1 MNNEIKEFRQGCYQ
15 RYLTDIQEKI
25 PEFPDP
31 YTYPFGNPI
40 RPLLPV
46 QVTTNNLMIIGAF
59 PSARFETL
67 ENRLIPIADNLAPFE
82 PEMYFDGCK
91 TRIQESTDHLE
102 KDYFPQLGISR
113 SEMWITD
120 IVKVYL
126 YNKDHVKNCQ
136 ELFPSKN
143 FTNTHQLFK
152 KVAEASKDWIKREIE
167 VCQPK
172 LIITLGEVCARV
184 ISGDTKSSNNDL
196 LDGRIRRIELEIST
210 YIVHLAHPEA
220 RRRIP
225 EWEEKTASQLESL
238 KMEIGKL
245 L

>member
-1 MNNEIKEFRQGCYQ
+1 MDITKKNALAQTPTLEQIKQPSD
-15 RYLTDIQEKI
+15 TA
-25 PEFPDP
+25 P
-31 YTYPFGNPI
+31 
-40 RPLLPV
+40 LPV
-46 QVTTNNLMIIGAF
+46 NN
-59 PSARFETL
+59 
-67 ENRLIPIADNLAPFE
+67 
-82 PEMYFDGCK
+82 
-91 TRIQESTDHLE
+91 HLE

-210 YIVHLAHPEA
+210 YIVHLAHPEE